1 MGSQVAV
8 TPTAGLRF
16 PDHMERKTMT
26 QRTSIFRRALLAGL
40 LATASLFVQAGE
52 PVNINTAN
60 AETLAA
66 SLDGVGLSK
75 ARAIVAYR
83 DSQGP
88 FRHADELVNV
98 KGIGLSTVD
107 RNRDV
112 IRIEAPRQAK
122 KSP

>member
-1 MGSQVAV
+1 MPHTKRLAR
-8 TPTAGLRF
+8 P
-16 PDHMERKTMT
+16 
-26 QRTSIFRRALLAGL
+26 ALLATL
-40 LATASLFVQAGE
+40 LALGALTTQAGE
-52 PVNINTAN
+52 PVNINTAS

-75 ARAIVAYR
+75 AKAIVAYR

-88 FRHADELVNV
+88 FKHPDELVKV

-112 IRIEAPRQAK
+112 IRFEAPRPDR
-122 KSP
+122 KSN